1 MTPDQ
6 FHELECEEQML
17 EIFHHAIELA
27 VREDEEHRYH
37 LYKLHDFYVDEIWHK
52 EDCTRLVIK
61 TFTSVNSAML
71 RPYLDKID
79 ISKLER

>member
-1 MTPDQ
+1 MTPSE
-6 FHELECEEQML
+6 FHELDGDAQML

-27 VREDEEHRYH
+27 VWEDAEHRYH
-37 LYKLHDFYVDEIWHK
+37 LYHLHNFYVDEIWHK
-52 EDCTRLVIK
+52 EDCARLVIK